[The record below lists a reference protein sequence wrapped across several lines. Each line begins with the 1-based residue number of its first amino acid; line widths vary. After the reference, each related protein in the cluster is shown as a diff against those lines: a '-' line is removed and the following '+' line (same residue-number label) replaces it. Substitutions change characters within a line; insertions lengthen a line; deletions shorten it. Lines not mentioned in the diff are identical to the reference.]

1 MGFNSDISH
10 NVYYVKL
17 SKRLYKLPTHICVT
31 RHISCHLR
39 QMLCH
44 SHEFHGLT
52 LRLNFSLIFHNVLP
66 KAPSNFLAL
75 IKYYLDT
82 VLLKKLLNIS
92 YL

>member
-1 MGFNSDISH
+1 MLNPIPKAVAYATS
-10 NVYYVKL
+10 V
-17 SKRLYKLPTHICVT
+17 VT

>member
-1 MGFNSDISH
+1 MLNPIHLTITSYPSFF
-10 NVYYVKL
+10 
-17 SKRLYKLPTHICVT
+17 VT